1 MKILNFFD
9 FIFESYQKIEVP
21 LQFTHE
27 FDHILREIDSPIS
40 KDFRTLRLSPFELSL
55 LNISDDNDTV
65 TFTTSVK
72 LSQHFKTEDSKEL
85 SRYITPL
92 NNSSAQIYHI
102 NRSSIKIGRLIRKIF
117 QNKFSDVEIEK
128 FVNQFK
134 SFVDSKSLKFE
145 IWTDGMIVSGYQS
158 KNYTYE
164 ASSSNALINSC
175 MNDELGFIDFYRY
188 IPVKLLVLLNE
199 DGHIFGRAL
208 IWKTN
213 RGDFMDRIYC
223 AFESDYYKFIDYAK
237 NNNIIYKAENK
248 SGNQV
253 QYVKDGKEGWFPM
266 KINLNFNVEDYNM
279 DDYTGKAKD
288 FPYMDTF
295 IYGQKNVL
303 TNYEPTDG
311 SFFVLQDTS
320 GEYLEVTPVYDIYGQ
335 RIETSD
341 IDHYVFSK
349 TQDGWIYYK
358 NAKWLDSEKDYFSFD
373 YLDNPKNGFKYD
385 DSIKSYV
392 KVSK

>member
-9 FIFESYQKIEVP
+9 FIIESYKKIEVP
-21 LQFTHE
+21 FQFTHE

-40 KDFRTLRLSPFELSL
+40 KELLKIRLTPSDISL
-55 LNISDDNDTV
+55 INISDQNDEV

-72 LSQHFKTEDSKEL
+72 LSQHFKTEDYKQISL
-85 SRYITPL
+85 YLRPL
-92 NNSSAQIYHI
+92 NNSSSQIYHI
-102 NRSSIKIGRLIRKIF
+102 NRTSIKIGRLVRKLF
-117 QNKFSDVEIEK
+117 QNKFTDVEIEK

-134 SFVDSKSLKFE
+134 SQVDSKSLHFD
-145 IWTDGMIVSGYQS
+145 IWTDWMIPQGYQS

-164 ASSSNALINSC
+164 APSSNALINSC

-188 IPVKLLVLLNE
+188 VPVKLLVLLNQE
-199 DGHIFGRAL
+199 EHIFGRAL

-213 RGDFMDRIYC
+213 QGEFMDRVYC

-253 QYVKDGKEGWFPM
+253 PYVKDGKEGWFPM
-266 KINLNFNVEDYNM
+266 KINLKFNIEEYNR
-279 DDYTGKAKD
+279 DDFTENPKD

-295 IYGQKNVL
+295 IYGQKNLL
-303 TNYEPTDG
+303 TNYEPLDG
-311 SFFVLQDTS
+311 KFFVLQDTS
-320 GEYLEVTPVYDIYGQ
+320 GEYLEVTPIYDIYGQ
-335 RIETSD
+335 RVDASD
-341 IDHYVFSK
+341 IGNYVFSE
-349 TQDGWIYYK
+349 TQNGWIYHR
-358 NAKWLDSEKDYFSFD
+358 NAKYLDSEKDYFSYD

-385 DSIKSYV
+385 EDRKSYV
-392 KVSK
+392 RVSK